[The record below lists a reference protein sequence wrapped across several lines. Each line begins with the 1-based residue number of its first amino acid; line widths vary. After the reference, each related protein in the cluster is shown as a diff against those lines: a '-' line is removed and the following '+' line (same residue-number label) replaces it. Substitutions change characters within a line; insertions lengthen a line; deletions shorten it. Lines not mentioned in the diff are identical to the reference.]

1 MLRSLQLER
10 CGYALAVLV
19 AWGCADAGK
28 DSEALDPSFDNW
40 CDRNLCDWTTRQG
53 QIAKVSTWH
62 ESDLGVSFVETPT
75 EISQLLKLNAERA
88 PCLLFDTIADVAPE
102 ADVSILIDF
111 NDDGIPD
118 DEQQVAVLRWKSVP
132 FSVRA
137 PVAYENVRVSVIKR
151 GEGRAVLALM
161 RVVSQSN
168 CSSSPLPLDPNSKC
182 SQDAVCSSGRCLEGR
197 CTSLTPSAS
206 SE

>member
-1 MLRSLQLER
+1 MLRSLHLER
-10 CGYALAVLV
+10 RGYALAVLV
-19 AWGCADAGK
+19 AWGCSDMG
-28 DSEALDPSFDNW
+28 SEGSSLDPSFDNW

-75 EISQLLKLNAERA
+75 EISQLLKLNAEHA
-88 PCLLFDTIADVAPE
+88 PCLLFDTIADVVPE

-111 NDDGIPD
+111 NDDGVD
-118 DEQQVAVLRWKSVP
+118 EEQQVSVLRWKSVP
-132 FSVRA
+132 FPVRA
-137 PVAYENVRVSVIKR
+137 PVAYESVRVSVIKR

-168 CSSSPLPLDPNSKC
+168 CTSSPLPLAPDSKC

-197 CTSLTPSAS
+197 CISFTPSAS